1 VQPTGLKTLEMD
13 ATHNHPKNN
22 RKKAIGK
29 SNTTDCGQILSAL
42 DIERASFKLKS
53 YGIDKLNFSFGMDN
67 KGFEWNRKTPKT
79 WTEQITQIPAK
90 KPTTKLFKNTPHY
103 QATIEN
109 FRDIDTF
116 LRVQINPSK
125 IIHPYHL
132 ITDRMVI
139 ADQLIGLQKD
149 LEKDGIKVQLES
161 AKLNRIDIANNMK
174 LDEPI
179 ENYFSVMDA
188 FQGKRQ
194 VRKQHNETRYWD
206 NTQNQFII
214 YPKNKELSEIIS
226 QWQMPNVELTR
237 AEMKLK
243 NSDVISKKFGHNLM
257 GDLIS
262 DDEVYSNIFND
273 YVRDVIF
280 KEKQYKT
287 QQIDFGE
294 YYSLYEE
301 LYQEYGNRAF
311 DIFLKSFGV
320 LELVKQEKGIEN
332 IEKII
337 RKLHTPRTAR
347 RRLAEINDLV
357 RIYNESVV
365 TITPEFIR
373 RNNELRYK
381 ILIPQTKAA

>member
-1 VQPTGLKTLEMD
+1 MAG
-13 ATHNHPKNN
+13 THTHPKNN
-22 RKKAIGK
+22 GKKAIGK

-42 DIERASFKLKS
+42 DIERASFKLKP
-53 YGIDKLNFSFGMDN
+53 YGIDKLNFSFRMDN
-67 KGFEWNRKTPKT
+67 KGFVWNRKTPKT
-79 WTEQITQIPAK
+79 WTEQTTQIPAA
-90 KPTTKLFKNTPHY
+90 KPIIKLFKNTPHY

-109 FRDIDTF
+109 FRDIDTY

-149 LEKDGIKVQLES
+149 LEKDGIKVQLET
-161 AKLNRIDIANNMK
+161 ATLNRIDIANNMK
-174 LDEPI
+174 LNEPI

-214 YPKNKELSEIIS
+214 YPKNKELSEVLS
-226 QWQMPNVELTR
+226 QSEMPNIEITR

-257 GDLIS
+257 GELIS
-262 DDEVYSNIFND
+262 DSEVYSDVFND

-294 YYSLYEE
+294 YYEVYEKLYR
-301 LYQEYGNRAF
+301 EYGNRAF

-332 IEKII
+332 IETII
-337 RKLHTPRTAR
+337 RKLHTQRTAR

-357 RIYNESVV
+357 RIYKESLEI
-365 TITPEFIR
+365 ITPEFVR
-373 RNNELRYK
+373 RNQELRDK
-381 ILIPQTKAA
+381 ILIWTKAA